1 MSIWKE
7 MAARDMKEAPHCFA
21 CGQQNPIGLK
31 LKFRN
36 EGGKA
41 VAEFTPSE
49 HYQGWPNVAHAG
61 ITCTMLDEAI
71 GYAAYYE
78 GIYIVTSKLTLRLI
92 KPTLI
97 GQKLNIC
104 AEAKRLSDRKAEG
117 YSTLKLD
124 DGTLIADAKAELHII
139 MKD

>member
-1 MSIWKE
+1 MSIWE
-7 MAARDMKEAPHCFA
+7 EIAALDMKEAPHCFA

-41 VAEFTPSE
+41 VTEFTPSE

-61 ITCTMLDEAI
+61 ITCTLLDEAI
-71 GYAAYYE
+71 GYAAYYA
-78 GIYIVTSKLTLRLI
+78 GIYIVTTKLNLRLI

-97 GQKLNIC
+97 GQKLIIC
-104 AEAKRLSDRKAEG
+104 AEAKRLNERKAEG
-117 YSTLKLD
+117 YSTLKLE
-124 DGTLIADAKAELHII
+124 DGTLIADAKAEMHII

>member
-1 MSIWKE
+1 MSIWE
-7 MAARDMKEAPHCFA
+7 EIAALDMKEAPHCFA
-21 CGQQNPIGLK
+21 CGQENPIGLK

-41 VAEFTPSE
+41 VAEFTPTE
-49 HYQGWPNVAHAG
+49 HHQGWPNVAHAG

-71 GYAAYYE
+71 GYAAHYE
-78 GIYIVTSKLTLRLI
+78 GIYIVTAKLNLKLI
-92 KPTLI
+92 KPTII
-97 GQKLNIC
+97 GKKYIIC
-104 AEAKRLSDRKAEG
+104 AEAKRVNERKAEG
-117 YSTLKLD
+117 YSTIKLE

>member
-7 MAARDMKEAPHCFA
+7 MAALDMKEAPHCFA
-21 CGQQNPIGLK
+21 CGQKNPIGLK

-36 EGGKA
+36 EDGKA
-41 VAEFTPSE
+41 VADFTPSE

-71 GYAAYYE
+71 GYAAYYM
-78 GIYIVTSKLTLRLI
+78 GIYIVTTKLNLRLI

-97 GQKLNIC
+97 GQKLIIC
-104 AEAKRLSDRKAEG
+104 AEAKQVNERKAEG
-117 YSTLKLD
+117 YGTLKLE
-124 DGTLIADAKAELHII
+124 DGTLIADAKAEMHII
-139 MKD
+139 MND